1 VDPAPFLEHQE
12 RQKTRLA
19 IADKIAQF
27 YADLL
32 FNWNLEH
39 SSADGDRKK
48 EAGWRRESDMQL
60 LAALST
66 QLASVFSPQA
76 INDYYALDA
85 ALRRL
90 SEMPAEA
97 SPVRMAASKLIG
109 DLYAEGSRV
118 KSIDPPSWQTWSSP
132 ATGQPDHVRRAPILQ
147 LFCDEQPHVKVS
159 SMWFETG
166 VAISRFDAR
175 FL

>member
-1 VDPAPFLEHQE
+1 MSIAVATLVGALAILVGSLLGALTTGWVQHRFWKHQE
-12 RQKTRLA
+12 RQKTRLT

-39 SSADGDRKK
+39 SSADVDRKK
-48 EAGWRRESDMQL
+48 EAAWRRESDMQL

-76 INDYYALDA
+76 LDDYNSLDA
-85 ALRRL
+85 ALHTL

-97 SPVRMAASKLIG
+97 SPVRAAASKLIG
-109 DLYAEGSRV
+109 DLYAE
-118 KSIDPPSWQTWSSP
+118 
-132 ATGQPDHVRRAPILQ
+132 AL
-147 LFCDEQPHVKVS
+147 E
-159 SMWFETG
+159 
-166 VAISRFDAR
+166 
-175 FL
+175 